1 MCKRKKGCAEVRFC
15 CEAWSVKC
23 CDIAGLNYVSCSPF
37 RVPIALFAAA
47 QADVKE
53 ALQEI
58 YRLGKSCQL
67 WLTKLWVT
75 KSLYHCIFVLF
86 FAQCAVK
93 QAFSGDTNA
102 IQLIF
107 AMWYKN
113 FEYTKSWYKII
124 TDIICIGIVSSLY
137 QRIFPLLL
145 RSYIFFSLFDTKIQ
159 TKWAKYNKACFD
171 VLLRMLNIFAVR
183 QRYKRLVRK

>member
-1 MCKRKKGCAEVRFC
+1 MWRRKKGCTEVWYLLWGRVCDVLRQSRVELCFVFSIPRAHRTFC
-15 CEAWSVKC
+15 C
-23 CDIAGLNYVSCSPF
+23 GQ
-37 RVPIALFAAA
+37 AA
-47 QADVKE
+47 VEE

-75 KSLYHCIFVLF
+75 KSLYHCIFVLL

-93 QAFSGDTNA
+93 QVVKGDTNA

-113 FEYTKSWYKII
+113 NRVRRLVIQKLKRDNLYRN
-124 TDIICIGIVSSLY
+124 CIGIVSVYSC
-137 QRIFPLLL
+137 LLSS
-145 RSYIFFSLFDTKIQ
+145 SYIPFSFFDTKIRKNC
-159 TKWAKYNKACFD
+159 TKYE
-171 VLLRMLNIFAVR
+171 
-183 QRYKRLVRK
+183 